1 MNSNMLY
8 IREKSNASKKLIA
21 KLLNTS
27 VYTYT
32 GYETNRLLVPNEI
45 FIMFAKIYDIPTSD
59 IFCCTNEITTT
70 TIKKLAYLSEINNEE
85 REKILTKNLSGNSS
99 SNLSYREIKQI
110 KDKIIDKISYKE
122 VSDWDTSLYYFLKRF
137 IASGTFGWW

>member
-45 FIMFAKIYDIPTSD
+45 FIMFAKIYDMPTSD

-122 VSDWDTSLYYFLKRF
+122 VSD
-137 IASGTFGWW
+137 

>member
-21 KLLNTS
+21 KLLNIS

-45 FIMFAKIYDIPTSD
+45 FIMFAKIYDMPTSD

-122 VSDWDTSLYYFLKRF
+122 VSD
-137 IASGTFGWW
+137 

>member
-122 VSDWDTSLYYFLKRF
+122 VSD
-137 IASGTFGWW
+137 